1 MSKYEFPIKHFE
13 DNLIF
18 SKDGKVWACY
28 KMECEEYEMLSENG
42 KESFI
47 GRLARFISGIGDEA
61 KILITP
67 IKQDLEPSF
76 RYTEKQIEL
85 GYPEKSGRIYEYA
98 KAFNASTRK
107 ILEDAIVNG
116 GGNNDYR
123 VYVLTVLPKPKDAL
137 ELKNILDN
145 PFAVAEDRMGLK
157 SNPIPEYAIEQ
168 YKVMADRY
176 EKSQSARFGLEK
188 VPTETIQWLI
198 GRVFLRGTVQE
209 PYIRKNA
216 DGSEWTPAAEEL
228 KANGKKY
235 KIPVRQLDISNYRL
249 KQKGRILDVE
259 DEDGKVIHQTFLEMS
274 YMPDELNLPG
284 YEWIEPLMDLKFG
297 VEVCICIKTQE
308 FRKAIKELHDNE
320 RKLEGQNEHAH
331 QSGEIPDDEVVNAY
345 LDNSGLS
352 QDLQVYNDP
361 LVHMSVII
369 ALANEDME
377 QLKLQIT
384 RVKQEME
391 SLQFRVQRPVS
402 DTLRSFYAMLP
413 GSSTDFAT
421 YWFKTSPSVVAT
433 SVFPVAIESGDPVG
447 HFIGIAGARRKYI
460 FLALVEAIRKNRSAG
475 TAILGTLGG
484 GKSVLAN
491 YLGYMVTLL
500 DGGRSLFI
508 DPKSERG
515 DLWEGFLQ
523 EFKGEIGITTIDWKD
538 SGVFDPFV
546 MYKPESEEWF
556 EKNKEKFD
564 ALPHNT
570 IHTYADYVR
579 EERQKAKD
587 LANSMFTEELNL
599 SKESRA
605 NKKLAFQEALDA
617 AGKYRNASMS
627 LVAKLL
633 LGEVPPQYRIFK
645 EEDSVYEDAVL
656 LGREMVQ
663 LKNTNKLANLI
674 IGNGTESGL
683 SFNKRINIMQIQGL
697 DVPDP
702 TMSKSDYSAS
712 QRTSATIMI
721 PLGEFAKEFTRNP
734 LLYDTPK
741 AVIFDESWF
750 LKATSQGKLLYSEIA
765 RTGRSFFAIPI
776 FIGHSI
782 SDVDE
787 AGIREALT
795 YKFIF
800 KMATDTETK
809 AALKMLNLE
818 ETKSNMELINGLK
831 NGECLFCDFY
841 GRIQKIKIEI
851 LFTDILKAFE
861 TNPDKRKALF
871 AELKERRAKGEIE

>member
-1 MSKYEFPIKHFE
+1 MDYEFPVKHFE

-18 SKDGKVWACY
+18 STDGKVWGCY
-28 KMECEEYEMLSENG
+28 QMECEEYEMLSEEG
-42 KESFI
+42 KEQFVA
-47 GRLARFISGIGDEA
+47 RLARFIAGIGEEA

-67 IKQDLEPSF
+67 IKQDLEPSYQ
-76 RYTEKQIEL
+76 YTKSQIER
-85 GYPEKSGRIYEYA
+85 GYPEKSGKVYEYA
-98 KAFNASTRK
+98 KAFNEATRE
-107 ILEDAIVNG
+107 ILENAIVDG
-116 GGNNDYR
+116 GGNNDYK
-123 VYVLTVLPKPKDAL
+123 VFVLTVLPKPKDAF
-137 ELKNILDN
+137 EMKAFLDN
-145 PFAVAEDRMGLK
+145 PFKFTEDKMGFK
-157 SNPIPEYAIEQ
+157 SNAISEYEVEQ
-168 YKVMADRY
+168 YKTIAERY
-176 EKSQSARFGLEK
+176 EKAQSGRFKLEK
-188 VPTETIQWLI
+188 TPVETVEWLI

-209 PYIRKNA
+209 PKVRKNA
-216 DGSEWTPAAEEL
+216 DGTPYTPKTDTL
-228 KANGKKY
+228 KVGLTKY
-235 KIPVRQLDISNYRL
+235 KVPVENLDISNYRL
-249 KQKGRILDVE
+249 RQKGRLLDIE
-259 DEDGKVIHQTFLEMS
+259 DENGKITHQTFLEMS

-284 YEWIEPLMDLKFG
+284 YEWIEPLMDLSFG
-297 VEVCICIKTQE
+297 VEVCICIKTE
-308 FRKAIKELHDNE
+308 DFRKAI
-320 RKLEGQNEHAH
+320 RKLKENSRKIEGQSAHAH
-331 QSGEIPDDEVVNAY
+331 ESGEVPDEDVTDAY
-345 LDNSGLS
+345 IDNSGLS
-352 QDLQVYNDP
+352 ADLSVYNDP
-361 LVHMSVII
+361 LVSMSVII
-369 ALANEDME
+369 CLANSDEE
-377 QLKLQIT
+377 QLNLQVT

-402 DTLRSFYAMLP
+402 DTLRSFYAALP

-433 SVFPVAIESGDPVG
+433 SVFPVAIESGDPAG
-447 HFIGIAGARRKYI
+447 HFIGTAGARRKYI

-515 DLWEGFLQ
+515 DLWKAYLT
-523 EFKGEIGITTIDWKD
+523 EFDGEIGITTIDWKD

-546 MYKPESEEWF
+546 MYKPESPEWF
-556 EKNKEKFD
+556 ENNKAKFD
-564 ALPHNT
+564 KLPNNS

-587 LANSMFTEELNL
+587 LANSMFTEEMNL

-617 AGKYRNASMS
+617 AARYGNASMT
-627 LVAKLL
+627 LVARIL
-633 LGEVPPQYRIFK
+633 LGQVPEQYKVFRETDK
-645 EEDSVYEDAVL
+645 VYDDAVL

-663 LKNTNKLANLI
+663 LKSTNKLANLI
-674 IGNGTESGL
+674 IGDGSETGL

-702 TMSKSDYSAS
+702 SMSKSDYSAS

-765 RTGRSFFAIPI
+765 RTGRSFYAIPI

-818 ETKSNMELINGLK
+818 ETKANMELIDSLK
-831 NGECLFCDFY
+831 NGECLFSDFH
-841 GRIQKIKIEI
+841 GRIQKIRIEI
-851 LFTDILKAFE
+851 LFSDILKAFE
-861 TNPDKRKALF
+861 TNPEKRKKLYD
-871 AELKERRAKGEIE
+871 EIVSKKEEA